1 MDKGRRLVSKSY
13 GHGRI
18 IVIWS
23 ALFCFLQ
30 VWRRELAPTAT
41 DSGRGFTIRQ
51 VSSSLFQRGIEAR
64 SAKLAC
70 RARKAA
76 AAAKAADTAEEDSK
90 PKKKR
95 RGKAAPKPSDAER
108 TADGGAAPG
117 AWEKKR
123 DQMLLAAVRIESHG
137 GTQGSGFVI
146 SASANG
152 TFVLTNHHVIRDSI
166 HQHDRWDPV
175 AESSKKVDRFMPVT
189 VESFDYDERGRHLR
203 TVQTAAD
210 IVAYSMFGD
219 KWSFEGDLALVKL
232 KAPITNPAATVIDE
246 GDFDEVRALDE
257 IIMFGCPDASELPL
271 PTTGHVASM
280 SEQRAGIGL
289 MLSQVFGNPGSSG
302 SAVFR
307 YSEER
312 SRYEVIAIHSL
323 TDSRGSLTDVGRGCF
338 LRLAIQAPDIHKFL
352 RLHKMGHLLGLETDQ
367 SNESQAQSA

>member
-1 MDKGRRLVSKSY
+1 MDKGARLVSKSH

-23 ALFCFLQ
+23 ALVCFFQ
-30 VWRRELAPTAT
+30 VWRRELVPAAT
-41 DSGRGFTIRQ
+41 DSGRGFIIRQ
-51 VSSSLFQRGIEAR
+51 VSSSLVQRDIEAR

-95 RGKAAPKPSDAER
+95 RGKAKPKPSDAE
-108 TADGGAAPG
+108 TADGTAS

-189 VESFDYDERGRHLR
+189 VESFDYDERLGR
-203 TVQTAAD
+203 
-210 IVAYSMFGD
+210 
-219 KWSFEGDLALVKL
+219 
-232 KAPITNPAATVIDE
+232 N
-246 GDFDEVRALDE
+246 
-257 IIMFGCPDASELPL
+257 
-271 PTTGHVASM
+271 
-280 SEQRAGIGL
+280 
-289 MLSQVFGNPGSSG
+289 SG
-302 SAVFR
+302 
-307 YSEER
+307 
-312 SRYEVIAIHSL
+312 
-323 TDSRGSLTDVGRGCF
+323 
-338 LRLAIQAPDIHKFL
+338 
-352 RLHKMGHLLGLETDQ
+352 
-367 SNESQAQSA
+367 

>member
-95 RGKAAPKPSDAER
+95 RGRSGAVLRSESEHENVALAAAHVVPASLQGKAAPKPSDAER

-117 AWEKKR
+117 LQGQGEKR
-123 DQMLLAAVRIESHG
+123 DVCFRRSARRVAQVLGRRSGTSLAGILQQVARTYAQGRPLVPGCCWPRFGSRAMEEPRPDSAFSGFEASSESESSL
-137 GTQGSGFVI
+137 QGSGFVI

-152 TFVLTNHHVIRDSI
+152 TFAQVSAFVYSLTRFRPSWHAMPAMPHAEVLTNHHVIRDSI
-166 HQHDRWDPV
+166 HQHDRY
-175 AESSKKVDRFMPVT
+175 SS
-189 VESFDYDERGRHLR
+189 
-203 TVQTAAD
+203 Q
-210 IVAYSMFGD
+210 
-219 KWSFEGDLALVKL
+219 LAK
-232 KAPITNPAATVIDE
+232 
-246 GDFDEVRALDE
+246 
-257 IIMFGCPDASELPL
+257 
-271 PTTGHVASM
+271 
-280 SEQRAGIGL
+280 GL
-289 MLSQVFGNPGSSG
+289 YKQPE
-302 SAVFR
+302 A
-307 YSEER
+307 
-312 SRYEVIAIHSL
+312 
-323 TDSRGSLTDVGRGCF
+323 
-338 LRLAIQAPDIHKFL
+338 
-352 RLHKMGHLLGLETDQ
+352 
-367 SNESQAQSA
+367 